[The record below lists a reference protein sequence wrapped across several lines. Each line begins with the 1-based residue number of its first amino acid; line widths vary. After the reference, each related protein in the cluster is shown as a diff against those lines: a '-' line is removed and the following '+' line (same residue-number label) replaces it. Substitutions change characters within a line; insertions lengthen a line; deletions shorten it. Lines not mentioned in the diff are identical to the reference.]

1 MIFVAKL
8 NVYCVGLLLWLI
20 ILHCVKFI
28 LVKISDLR
36 WLNLRVRF
44 NFLIT
49 LIKRLFCFAIL
60 KSKIVTTH

>member
-1 MIFVAKL
+1 MVIVVAKL
-8 NVYCVGLLLWLI
+8 NVYCVGPRLWLI

-44 NFLIT
+44 NFLVT
-49 LIKRLFCFAIL
+49 LIKKGYFVLLHC
-60 KSKIVTTH
+60 KVK